1 MLKMTTPS
9 DLKSPCVPRNGLV
22 KLPAQPNGL
31 GSASITKG
39 TPAIK
44 NRLCQSSSVPTI
56 LLPASLPCH
65 MEPLPTAASLLA
77 GDPDDGFPTSD
88 EPPRRKLSK
97 PSLERQLVLDEKV
110 LNRLLWYFTT
120 VEKCI
125 LAQVCKTWRKVLYQ
139 PKFWEGVTPILH
151 AKELYSLLPGVE
163 KQFVNLQAFALR
175 GFHSFCLVG
184 VSDLDICEFIDNY
197 PLSKKGVSF
206 NHIGKTTD
214 GIKTF
219 IHCNSRMGHVMY
231 SVWFVRAVVTFSM
244 ERHTDAMLIAV
255 TYHPVML
262 EQMQGLMHLEL
273 SGCNDFTEAG
283 LWSSLNARLT
293 SLSVSDCINVADDAI
308 AAISQLLPNLSELSL
323 QAYHVTDTAMAYF
336 TAKQGYTTHTL
347 RLHSCWE
354 ITNHGVVN
362 MVHSLPNLTAL
373 SLSGCSKIT
382 DDGVEL
388 VAENLRKL
396 RSLDL
401 SWCPRITDMALE
413 YIACDL
419 HKLEELVLDSNLGY
433 TTHTLRL
440 HSCWEITN
448 HGVVNMVHSLPNL
461 TALSLSGC
469 SKITDDGVELV
480 AENLRKLRS
489 LDLSWCPRITDMA
502 LEYIACDLHK
512 LEELVLDRCVRIT
525 DTGLGYL
532 STMSSLCSL
541 YLRWCCQVRRYAFS
555 GDFTQPGLVQDFGLQ
570 HLFGMRSLRLLSV
583 AGCPLLTTTG
593 LSGLIQ
599 LQELEELELTNCP
612 GATPELFKYYS
623 QHLPRCMV
631 IE

>member
-1 MLKMTTPS
+1 MLNMTTPS
-9 DLKSPCVPRNGLV
+9 ELKSPCVTRNGMV
-22 KLPAQPNGL
+22 KLPPSQPNGL

-39 TPAIK
+39 TPAAK
-44 NRLCQSSSVPTI
+44 NRLCQSSSVPSI
-56 LLPASLPCH
+56 LPPPPSSLPYH
-65 MEPLPTAASLLA
+65 HHHHLDGPGMPNSAASLLS
-77 GDPDDGFPTSD
+77 SD
-88 EPPRRKLSK
+88 MEPGK
-97 PSLERQLVLDEKV
+97 PLLVLDEKL

-120 VEKCI
+120 AEKCV

-151 AKELYSLLPGVE
+151 AKELYTLLPNGE
-163 KQFVNLQAFALR
+163 KEFVSLQAFALR
-175 GFHSFCLVG
+175 GFQSFCLVG

-197 PLSKKGVSF
+197 PLSKKGV
-206 NHIGKTTD
+206 
-214 GIKTF
+214 
-219 IHCNSRMGHVMY
+219 R
-231 SVWFVRAVVTFSM
+231 SVSLKRSTI
-244 ERHTDAMLIAV
+244 TDAGLE
-255 TYHPVML
+255 VML

-419 HKLEELVLDSNLGY
+419 HKLEELVLD
-433 TTHTLRL
+433 
-440 HSCWEITN
+440 
-448 HGVVNMVHSLPNL
+448 
-461 TALSLSGC
+461 
-469 SKITDDGVELV
+469 
-480 AENLRKLRS
+480 
-489 LDLSWCPRITDMA
+489 
-502 LEYIACDLHK
+502 
-512 LEELVLDRCVRIT
+512 RCVRIT

-532 STMSSLCSL
+532 STMSSLRSL
-541 YLRWCCQVRRYAFS
+541 YLRWCC
-555 GDFTQPGLVQDFGLQ
+555 
-570 HLFGMRSLRLLSV
+570 
-583 AGCPLLTTTG
+583 CPLLTTTG

-612 GATPELFKYYS
+612 GATAELFKYYS
-623 QHLPRCMV
+623 QHLPHCMV

>member
-1 MLKMTTPS
+1 MSSPS
-9 DLKSPCVPRNGLV
+9 ELKSP
-22 KLPAQPNGL
+22 PAQRPGQRQHHQGDPRRQEPPVPVLL
-31 GSASITKG
+31 GTLH
-39 TPAIK
+39 PA
-44 NRLCQSSSVPTI
+44 PPA
-56 LLPASLPCH
+56 LLPALPYHHHHHLDGPGLPHPASSLLD
-65 MEPLPTAASLLA
+65 MEPGKPLVGL
-77 GDPDDGFPTSD
+77 
-88 EPPRRKLSK
+88 K
-97 PSLERQLVLDEKV
+97 PSLRQLPPLTLPKPLLLERQLVLDEKL

-120 VEKCI
+120 AEKCV

-151 AKELYSLLPGVE
+151 AKELYTLLPSGE
-163 KQFVNLQAFALR
+163 KEFVSLQAFALR
-175 GFHSFCLVG
+175 GFQSFCLVG

-197 PLSKKGVSF
+197 PLSKKGV
-206 NHIGKTTD
+206 
-214 GIKTF
+214 
-219 IHCNSRMGHVMY
+219 R
-231 SVWFVRAVVTFSM
+231 SVSLKRSTI
-244 ERHTDAMLIAV
+244 TDAGLEVPSLSPQRSVTEYLILCPGDVGADA
-255 TYHPVML
+255 
-262 EQMQGLMHLEL
+262 GLMHLEL

-419 HKLEELVLDSNLGY
+419 HKLEELVLD
-433 TTHTLRL
+433 
-440 HSCWEITN
+440 
-448 HGVVNMVHSLPNL
+448 
-461 TALSLSGC
+461 
-469 SKITDDGVELV
+469 
-480 AENLRKLRS
+480 
-489 LDLSWCPRITDMA
+489 
-502 LEYIACDLHK
+502 
-512 LEELVLDRCVRIT
+512 RCVRIT

-532 STMSSLCSL
+532 STMSSLRSL
-541 YLRWCCQVRRYAFS
+541 YLRWCC
-555 GDFTQPGLVQDFGLQ
+555 
-570 HLFGMRSLRLLSV
+570 
-583 AGCPLLTTTG
+583 
-593 LSGLIQ
+593 
-599 LQELEELELTNCP
+599 QELEELELTNCP
-612 GATPELFKYYS
+612 GATAELFKYYS
-623 QHLPRCMV
+623 QHLPHCMV
-631 IE
+631 IERPYRSSFPAPPSSPVFLLHPPLSRLAPRRTERQERWNVSEPEGGGASFEKMLERRRLV

>member
-1 MLKMTTPS
+1 MLNMSTPS
-9 DLKSPCVPRNGLV
+9 ELKSPCMTRNGIV
-22 KLPAQPNGL
+22 KLPPSQPNGL

-39 TPAIK
+39 TPAVK
-44 NRLCQSSSVPTI
+44 NRLCQSSSVPSI
-56 LLPASLPCH
+56 LPQAPSPH
-65 MEPLPTAASLLA
+65 TYHHHHHHVDGPGMTNSAASLL
-77 GDPDDGFPTSD
+77 GSNLDPGLP
-88 EPPRRKLSK
+88 LMGMK
-97 PSLERQLVLDEKV
+97 PSLHQIPPLTLPKPLLLERQLVLDEKL

-120 VEKCI
+120 AEKCV

-151 AKELYSLLPGVE
+151 AKEMYTLLPNGE
-163 KQFVNLQAFALR
+163 KEFVSLQAFALR
-175 GFHSFCLVG
+175 GFQSFCLVG

-197 PLSKKGVSF
+197 PLSKKGV
-206 NHIGKTTD
+206 
-214 GIKTF
+214 
-219 IHCNSRMGHVMY
+219 R
-231 SVWFVRAVVTFSM
+231 SVSLKRSTI
-244 ERHTDAMLIAV
+244 TDAGLE
-255 TYHPVML
+255 VML

-336 TAKQGYTTHTL
+336 TAKQ
-347 RLHSCWE
+347 
-354 ITNHGVVN
+354 
-362 MVHSLPNLTAL
+362 
-373 SLSGCSKIT
+373 
-382 DDGVEL
+382 
-388 VAENLRKL
+388 
-396 RSLDL
+396 
-401 SWCPRITDMALE
+401 
-413 YIACDL
+413 
-419 HKLEELVLDSNLGY
+419 
-433 TTHTLRL
+433 
-440 HSCWEITN
+440 
-448 HGVVNMVHSLPNL
+448 
-461 TALSLSGC
+461 
-469 SKITDDGVELV
+469 ITDDGVELV

-532 STMSSLCSL
+532 STMSSLRSL
-541 YLRWCCQVRRYAFS
+541 YLRWCCQV
-555 GDFTQPGLVQDFGLQ
+555 QDFGLQ
-570 HLFGMRSLRLLSV
+570 HLFRMRSLRLLSL
-583 AGCPLLTTTG
+583 AGCPLLTTNG

-612 GATPELFKYYS
+612 GATAELFKYYS
-623 QHLPRCMV
+623 QHLPHCMV

>member
-1 MLKMTTPS
+1 MLNMSTPS
-9 DLKSPCVPRNGLV
+9 ELKSPCMTRNGIV
-22 KLPAQPNGL
+22 KLPPSQPNGL

-39 TPAIK
+39 TPAVK
-44 NRLCQSSSVPTI
+44 NRLCQSSSVPSI
-56 LLPASLPCH
+56 LPQAPSPH
-65 MEPLPTAASLLA
+65 TYHHHHHHVDGPGMTNSAASLL
-77 GDPDDGFPTSD
+77 GSNLDPGLP
-88 EPPRRKLSK
+88 LMGMK
-97 PSLERQLVLDEKV
+97 PSLHQIPPLTLPKPLLLERQLVLDEKL

-120 VEKCI
+120 AEKCV

-151 AKELYSLLPGVE
+151 AKEMYTLLPNGE
-163 KQFVNLQAFALR
+163 KEFVSLQAFALR
-175 GFHSFCLVG
+175 GFQSFCLVG

-197 PLSKKGVSF
+197 PLSKKGV
-206 NHIGKTTD
+206 
-214 GIKTF
+214 
-219 IHCNSRMGHVMY
+219 R
-231 SVWFVRAVVTFSM
+231 SVSLKRSTI
-244 ERHTDAMLIAV
+244 TDAGLE
-255 TYHPVML
+255 VML

-336 TAKQGYTTHTL
+336 TAKQ
-347 RLHSCWE
+347 
-354 ITNHGVVN
+354 
-362 MVHSLPNLTAL
+362 
-373 SLSGCSKIT
+373 IT

-419 HKLEELVLDSNLGY
+419 HKLEELGILVPR
-433 TTHTLRL
+433 TLMDTL
-440 HSCWEITN
+440 K
-448 HGVVNMVHSLPNL
+448 NMVLKTEHGFQKSNNRMPLWFILEKPFLPIPPIQVCEDHRHWIGL
-461 TALSLSGC
+461 FVHYVIIKEPLS
-469 SKITDDGVELV
+469 
-480 AENLRKLRS
+480 A
-489 LDLSWCPRITDMA
+489 
-502 LEYIACDLHK
+502 
-512 LEELVLDRCVRIT
+512 LVL
-525 DTGLGYL
+525 
-532 STMSSLCSL
+532 S
-541 YLRWCCQVRRYAFS
+541 
-555 GDFTQPGLVQDFGLQ
+555 
-570 HLFGMRSLRLLSV
+570 
-583 AGCPLLTTTG
+583 GCPLLTTNG

-612 GATPELFKYYS
+612 GATAELFKYYS
-623 QHLPRCMV
+623 QHLPHCMV

>member
-1 MLKMTTPS
+1 MLNMSTPS
-9 DLKSPCVPRNGLV
+9 ELKSPCVPRNGMV
-22 KLPAQPNGL
+22 KLPPQPNGL

-39 TPAIK
+39 TPAAK
-44 NRLCQSSSVPTI
+44 NRLCQSSSVPVPPSPSPSLHLPLTLPLA
-56 LLPASLPCH
+56 LLPP
-65 MEPLPTAASLLA
+65 
-77 GDPDDGFPTSD
+77 
-88 EPPRRKLSK
+88 
-97 PSLERQLVLDEKV
+97 LERQLALDEKL

-120 VEKCI
+120 AEK
-125 LAQVCKTWRKVLYQ
+125 KVLYQ
-139 PKFWEGVTPILH
+139 SKFWEGVTPILH
-151 AKELYSLLPGVE
+151 AKELYALLPGGDKE
-163 KQFVNLQAFALR
+163 FVSLQAFALR
-175 GFHSFCLVG
+175 GFQAFCL
-184 VSDLDICEFIDNY
+184 FIDKL
-197 PLSKKGVSF
+197 PLIQEGGEVGQSEE
-206 NHIGKTTD
+206 
-214 GIKTF
+214 
-219 IHCNSRMGHVMY
+219 
-231 SVWFVRAVVTFSM
+231 VTI
-244 ERHTDAMLIAV
+244 TDAGLE
-255 TYHPVML
+255 VML

-273 SGCNDFTEAG
+273 AGCNDFTEAG

-419 HKLEELVLDSNLGY
+419 HKLEELVLD
-433 TTHTLRL
+433 
-440 HSCWEITN
+440 
-448 HGVVNMVHSLPNL
+448 
-461 TALSLSGC
+461 
-469 SKITDDGVELV
+469 
-480 AENLRKLRS
+480 
-489 LDLSWCPRITDMA
+489 
-502 LEYIACDLHK
+502 
-512 LEELVLDRCVRIT
+512 RCVRIT

-532 STMSSLCSL
+532 STMSSLRSL
-541 YLRWCCQVRRYAFS
+541 YLRWCCQ
-555 GDFTQPGLVQDFGLQ
+555 VQDFGLQ
-570 HLFGMRSLRLLSV
+570 HLFGMRSLRLLSL

-599 LQELEELELTNCP
+599 IQDLEELELTNCP
-612 GATPELFKYYS
+612 GATAELFKYYS
-623 QHLPRCMV
+623 QHLTRCMV

>member
-1 MLKMTTPS
+1 MSTPS
-9 DLKSPCVPRNGLV
+9 ELKSPCVTRNGMV
-22 KLPAQPNGL
+22 KLPPSQPNGL

-39 TPAIK
+39 TPAAK
-44 NRLCQSSSVPTI
+44 NRLCQSSSVPSI
-56 LLPASLPCH
+56 LPPPPSSLPYH
-65 MEPLPTAASLLA
+65 HHHHLDSPGMPNSAGSLLS
-77 GDPDDGFPTSD
+77 SD
-88 EPPRRKLSK
+88 LEPGMPLVGLK
-97 PSLERQLVLDEKV
+97 PSLRQLPPLTLPKPMLLERQLVLDEKL

-120 VEKCI
+120 AEKCV
-125 LAQVCKTWRKVLYQ
+125 LAQVCKIWRKVLYQ

-151 AKELYSLLPGVE
+151 AKELYTLLPNGE
-163 KQFVNLQAFALR
+163 KEFVSLQAFALR
-175 GFHSFCLVG
+175 GFQSFCLVG

-197 PLSKKGVSF
+197 PLSKKGV
-206 NHIGKTTD
+206 
-214 GIKTF
+214 
-219 IHCNSRMGHVMY
+219 R
-231 SVWFVRAVVTFSM
+231 SVSLKRSTI
-244 ERHTDAMLIAV
+244 TDAGLE
-255 TYHPVML
+255 VML

-419 HKLEELVLDSNLGY
+419 HKLEELVLDRDQKFHHEQALG
-433 TTHTLRL
+433 
-440 HSCWEITN
+440 N
-448 HGVVNMVHSLPNL
+448 
-461 TALSLSGC
+461 
-469 SKITDDGVELV
+469 
-480 AENLRKLRS
+480 
-489 LDLSWCPRITDMA
+489 
-502 LEYIACDLHK
+502 
-512 LEELVLDRCVRIT
+512 
-525 DTGLGYL
+525 
-532 STMSSLCSL
+532 
-541 YLRWCCQVRRYAFS
+541 
-555 GDFTQPGLVQDFGLQ
+555 
-570 HLFGMRSLRLLSV
+570 
-583 AGCPLLTTTG
+583 GCPLLTTTG

-612 GATPELFKYYS
+612 GATAELFKYYS
-623 QHLPRCMV
+623 QHLPHCMV